1 VLRNFFIAVIA
12 FSHVAVG
19 LVADLHGISLPDVRM
34 IDGTQLQLNGIGLR
48 TFSIFEIPIYVAGL
62 YLERRNSNSD
72 AILHSPE
79 KKLLDIRFLHDVTAE
94 EARDAWLDGFEKN
107 CKAPCHLDPGDVQ
120 RFLAAVPSLQNGDH
134 STLLFTSAGVNIT
147 INGQPTGTITD
158 ANFAVVVLATFIG
171 SEPPTPRLKRELLGG
186 HH

>member
-1 VLRNFFIAVIA
+1 MIRRLLFAAIA
-12 FSHVAVG
+12 FGHV
-19 LVADLHGISLPDVRM
+19 VAGYAAELHGVSLPDSRV
-34 IDGTQLQLNGIGLR
+34 IDGIQLQLSGIGLR
-48 TFSIFEIPIYVAGL
+48 TFSIFEVTIYVAGL
-62 YLERRNSNSD
+62 YLERRNNNPD

-94 EARDAWLDGFEKN
+94 DARHAWLDGFQKN

-120 RFLAAVPSLQNGDH
+120 RFLVAVPRIQQGDQ
-134 STLLFTSAGVNIT
+134 STLLFLPTGVKVT
-147 INGQPTGTITD
+147 INGQLTGSITD
-158 ANFAVVVLATFIG
+158 PIFAQVILATFIG